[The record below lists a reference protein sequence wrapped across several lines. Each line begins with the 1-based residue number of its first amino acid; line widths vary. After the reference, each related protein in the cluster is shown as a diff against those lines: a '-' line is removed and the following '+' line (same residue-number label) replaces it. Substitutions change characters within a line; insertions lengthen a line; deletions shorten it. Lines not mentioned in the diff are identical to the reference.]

1 MPNQEWNYLLA
12 RLSDDLEARN
22 RGDISNT
29 DEAAW
34 EEVWKRVLRYSH
46 ILSSRAQLAPDTASG
61 IAQEILIKLQN
72 PATLRRLS
80 AAGAPDGYLFV
91 IVRNEVL
98 DTLRRN
104 RRAVSTEVPLT
115 EELISSYDVIREQ
128 TGTDKAERLRLA
140 LQSLRSEDR
149 TLLHMR
155 FWQDLSIAQIAEKT
169 GLKYS
174 TVAVRLFRV
183 LKYLREKLGPNH

>member
-1 MPNQEWNYLLA
+1 MPDQEWDSLLA
-12 RLSDDLEARN
+12 RLTNDLEARN

-34 EEVWKRVLRYSH
+34 EEVQRRVLRYSH
-46 ILSSRAQLAPDTASG
+46 MLSRRTQLEPNTATD

-72 PATLRRLS
+72 PVTLRRLK
-80 AAGAPDGYLFV
+80 AAGTPDGYLFV
-91 IVRNEVL
+91 IVRNEIL

-104 RRAVSTEVPLT
+104 RKVVSAEVPLT
-115 EELISSYDVIREQ
+115 EELISAYNVTQEQ
-128 TGTDKAERLRLA
+128 AGMDKTERLRSA
-140 LQSLRSEDR
+140 LESLRFEDR
-149 TLLHMR
+149 ALLHMR
-155 FWQDLSIAQIAEKT
+155 FWQELSIGQIAEKT

-183 LKYLREKLGPNH
+183 LKHLREKLGPNY

>member
-1 MPNQEWNYLLA
+1 MPNQEWDSLLA
-12 RLSDDLEARN
+12 RLNLDLEARS

-34 EEVWKRVLRYSH
+34 EEVQRRVLRYSH
-46 ILSSRAQLAPDTASG
+46 MLSSRAHLEPNTATD

-72 PATLRRLS
+72 PVTLRRLR

-91 IVRNEVL
+91 IVRNEIL

-104 RRAVSTEVPLT
+104 RKTISAQVPLT
-115 EELISSYDVIREQ
+115 EDLISVYDVTREQ
-128 TGTDKAERLRLA
+128 VGEDKAERLRMA

-155 FWQDLSIAQIAEKT
+155 FWQELSIAQIAERT

-183 LKYLREKLGPNH
+183 LKNLREKLGPTY